1 MKRISARLVLAALL
15 LGSEAVWACPQCRP
29 LVKAG
34 VYNQD
39 FAGTLF
45 LLLLPVGVLVLI
57 GAGLYFAAPLRARLR
72 RERIK
77 WPTTFNAAR

>member
-1 MKRISARLVLAALL
+1 MKRISAGIVLAALL
-15 LGSEAVWACPQCRP
+15 FGGGPSWACPQCRP
-29 LVKAG
+29 LVQAG

-57 GAGLYFAAPLRARLR
+57 GAGLYFAAPLEARLR
-72 RERIK
+72 KERTQWQK
-77 WPTTFNAAR
+77 TSNAAR

>member
-1 MKRISARLVLAALL
+1 VKRVSAGLVLAALL
-15 LGSEAVWACPQCRP
+15 FGSGAAWACPQCRP

-39 FAGTLF
+39 FVGTLF

-57 GAGLYFAAPLRARLR
+57 GAGLYFAAPLKARLR

-77 WPTTFNAAR
+77 WLTTFNAAR

>member
-1 MKRISARLVLAALL
+1 MKRIPAGFVLSALL
-15 LGSEAVWACPQCRP
+15 FASGAAWACPQCRP
-29 LVKAG
+29 LVQAG

-57 GAGLYFAAPLRARLR
+57 GAGLYFAAPLKARLR
-72 RERIK
+72 RERTQWLK
-77 WPTTFNAAR
+77 TFNAAR

>member
-1 MKRISARLVLAALL
+1 MKHILLVLFLSALL
-15 LGSEAVWACPQCRP
+15 FGGEVAWACPQCRP

-57 GAGLYFAAPLRARLR
+57 GAGLYFAAPLKARLR
-72 RERIK
+72 KERIK

>member
-1 MKRISARLVLAALL
+1 MKRIHARLVLSALL
-15 LGSEAVWACPQCRP
+15 FGSGATWACPQCRP

-45 LLLLPVGVLVLI
+45 LLLLPVGVLLLI
-57 GAGLYFAAPLRARLR
+57 GAGLYFAAPLKARLR
-72 RERIK
+72 RERTQWLK
-77 WPTTFNAAR
+77 TFNAAR